1 MEQGK
6 LRDKEAWVS
15 RAKRERDCED
25 LLQEEKIEC
34 LNEIRK
40 LKDERDRLKAD
51 IELREERIDEL
62 VRSFKDL
69 QEAYEELVAERE
81 KMLKKSL
88 RVQKV
93 KCGLY
98 TFIYRTKHLVEQ
110 DLSRLGFE
118 RGDELRLVIVKT
130 PLAKIVE
137 KR

>member
-69 QEAYEELVAERE
+69 QEAYEQLVAERE
-81 KMLKKSL
+81 QMLKKSF
-88 RVQKV
+88 KAH
-93 KCGLY
+93 KIAYPDGTC
-98 TFIYRTKHLVEQ
+98 IYRTKSLISE
-110 DLSRLGFE
+110 DLYVAGFE

-130 PLAKIVE
+130 PLAQIIKH
-137 KR
+137 